1 LRQHFADILRAS
13 RRWPFGCSR
22 GKVHEQAE
30 ETAMQSSKFIKPGW
44 RRYLDYRYFE
54 RVALGC
60 ILIMI
65 AVIAAFAIVFTAV
78 KLAADLRLGE
88 AFVDRAALQDTIGL
102 ILIIL
107 ILLEFNHSVLVSLS
121 EHSGA
126 TQVRMLVRITILVV
140 ARKLM
145 LIDFST
151 IQAQT
156 LLGFGGLLVALGGL
170 YWMISDGDRRQHRP
184 LQPHEADA
192 EK

>member
-1 LRQHFADILRAS
+1 M
-13 RRWPFGCSR
+13 
-22 GKVHEQAE
+22 AE
-30 ETAMQSSKFIKPGW
+30 EVAMPNKFIKPGW
-44 RRYLDYRYFE
+44 RQYLDYRYFE
-54 RVALGC
+54 RAALGC

-65 AVIAAFAIVFTAV
+65 GVIAAFAIVFTAA
-78 KLAADLRLGE
+78 KLVADLRLGE
-88 AFVDRAALQDTIGL
+88 AFVDKAALQDTIGL

-126 TQVRMLVRITILVV
+126 TQVRMLVRITILVI

-145 LIDFST
+145 LIDFSA

-156 LLGFGGLLVALGGL
+156 LLGFGGLLLALGGL
-170 YWMISDGDRRQHRP
+170 YWMISDGDRRHRG
-184 LQPHEADA
+184 PHEAEA

>member
-1 LRQHFADILRAS
+1 M
-13 RRWPFGCSR
+13 P
-22 GKVHEQAE
+22 
-30 ETAMQSSKFIKPGW
+30 SKKSMMSGW
-44 RRYLDYRYFE
+44 RDYLDYRHFE
-54 RVALGC
+54 RIALGC

-65 AVIAAFAIVFTAV
+65 GIIAAVAIVYTAIKV
-78 KLAADLRLGE
+78 LGDLLQGQ
-88 AFVDRAALQDTIGL
+88 AFVDRAALQDTIGQ
-102 ILIIL
+102 ILTIL

-126 TQVRMLVRITILVV
+126 IQVRMLVRITILVV

-145 LIDFST
+145 LVDFSA

-170 YWMISDGDRRQHRP
+170 YWMIADGDRRRNPP
-184 LQPHEADA
+184 LEVDEQEA